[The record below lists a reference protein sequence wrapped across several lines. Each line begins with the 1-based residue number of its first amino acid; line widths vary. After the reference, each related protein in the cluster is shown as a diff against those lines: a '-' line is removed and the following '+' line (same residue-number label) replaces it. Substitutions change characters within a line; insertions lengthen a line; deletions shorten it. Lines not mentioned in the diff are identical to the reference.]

1 MAHSSVDLKRQLL
14 FAAVECSG
22 GDTSEAFTFEE
33 LLVKAWGQ
41 DRHSWGLRGFE
52 AIHPDSERIHR
63 ELDSRGKNSKGLVE
77 LGWLEKVRPRVYRMT
92 LKGLA
97 EVGRAKPEHRVVR
110 EKIRRQSEDE
120 ISRIIEH
127 PSFRMWLSDQSRPR
141 KFREAGAFW
150 NVAPGTPP
158 EVIRRRIQQVDS
170 VLDSAQEL
178 LADAGLEGLGSG
190 RGTLLFE
197 RVDIERSREFQDAL
211 KVRFAA
217 DLKALGVE
225 NLAPATGHADAKEAV
240 RVRRG

>member
-22 GDTSEAFTFEE
+22 GDTRKTFTFEE
-33 LLVKAWGQ
+33 LLVKAWEQ

-52 AIHPDSERIHR
+52 AEHPDSERIHR

-77 LGWLEKVRPRVYRMT
+77 LGWVDKARPRVYRIT
-92 LKGLA
+92 LKGLT
-97 EVGRAKPEHRVVR
+97 EIGRSKPEHKVVR
-110 EKIRRQSEDE
+110 EKIRRESEEE
-120 ISRIIEH
+120 IRQIVEH
-127 PSFRMWLSDQSRPR
+127 PTFRMWLSDQSRPR

-158 EVIRRRIQQVDS
+158 EVIRKRIQHVDS

-178 LADAGLEGLGSG
+178 LVGAGVEGLGSG

-197 RVDIERSREFQDAL
+197 RSDIERCREFQEAL
-211 KVRFAA
+211 KTRFAA
-217 DLKALGVE
+217 DLKVLGV
-225 NLAPATGHADAKEAV
+225 
-240 RVRRG
+240 